1 MSDDQPVLDKPTT
14 VEYQKGSEV
23 TIQIIGDKKFYDKV
37 KLPVTSAKYALHII
51 TEKDKIECLIL
62 GSKTKIFMIINPELK
77 STEFKPLVDKY
88 FVQEKL
94 FVTCTDEEFEL
105 VKKPLDLKFE
115 PTYSVDYIDDGFE
128 DEQEQ
133 YQKQSE
139 GKEFNKVHE
148 LNEEFDDV
156 QEYICTNADKLC
168 EEMWYGFMLGGL
180 KAYAEIT
187 EAEKA
192 KRQEIQKKIKEKKQQ
207 KKDANQEKKE
217 NTRKNRPQKEDKTE
231 KVEKKEKKQEEID
244 IKFDKQEKPE
254 KKQNENKREY
264 ENKRENKDK
273 HEYKDKHENEH
284 KYVRIS
290 DEEYV
295 EILKKNKYNKGIF
308 LSQKGKKELTKI
320 DVFNIMNDLAIDELK
335 TLDINGK
342 TIYLLPLNK
351 YVQLEQLNQNE
362 DVFYRLIKIEQ

>member
-37 KLPVTSAKYALHII
+37 KLPLTSAKYALHII
-51 TEKDKIECLIL
+51 TENKKIECLIL
-62 GSKTKIFMIINPELK
+62 GCKTKIFMIVNPELK
-77 STEFKPLVDKY
+77 SEEFKPLADKY
-88 FVQEKL
+88 FAQEKL
-94 FVTCTDEEFEL
+94 FVTCTDKEFEL
-105 VKKPLDLKFE
+105 VKQKLDLKFE

-139 GKEFNKVHE
+139 GKEFNTVHE

-231 KVEKKEKKQEEID
+231 KAEKKEKKQEEID

-254 KKQNENKREY
+254 KKQYEKREY
-264 ENKRENKDK
+264 ENKR
-273 HEYKDKHENEH
+273 EYKDKHENEH
-284 KYVRIS
+284 KHTGRIS
-290 DEEYV
+290 DEEYL
-295 EILKKNKYNKGIF
+295 EILKKNNYKKGIF
-308 LSQKGKKELTKI
+308 LAGKGKKELTKI

-335 TLDINGK
+335 TLEIKGK

-351 YVQLEQLNQNE
+351 FVQLEQLNENE
-362 DVFYRLIKIEQ
+362 DVFYRLIKDE